1 MNQRDL
7 IASAIQGKHIP
18 CSKPDTAMQI
28 DMRATRNRFNPSMT
42 VSESRALG
50 SAQETAEHL
59 LLSCQDGK
67 PNVSGVSVNPKT
79 P

>member
-18 CSKPDTAMQI
+18 CSKPDTATQI

-42 VSESRALG
+42 VKLCHRQIKHHRQNTVRPEA
-50 SAQETAEHL
+50 
-59 LLSCQDGK
+59 DG
-67 PNVSGVSVNPKT
+67 GGIKT
-79 P
+79 NLAS